1 MDLNSITTPSQYH
14 CCVFRNNAILNGV
27 ENPPMNAFVFQI
39 IVRNMI
45 SFYYLSHHTNQW
57 VLHSNLNEQP
67 HFSKNLIL
75 SASNYNNV
83 FFDVS
88 TSFNE
93 IALVLTEAS
102 IPTSE
107 HPCIM
112 AKLNSTVMAVVRRF
126 GNLEDKTIPLVVD
139 IAKSHFQIIRDPFQP
154 NLGEYLNNQWAS
166 TNSGGFEE
174 FGDNEEEENEVNNEM
189 TRLSMQNEE
198 EVEED
203 DYNSS
208 PATESS
214 IAALEKVKSG
224 ENGECAICLGEMEV
238 NEMVTRMPC
247 GHIFHGGCI
256 VQWLGKRHVCP
267 LCRFEM
273 PIAAAAMDDRSTA

>member
-1 MDLNSITTPSQYH
+1 MDLNSITTPSKYH
-14 CCVFRNNAILNGV
+14 CCVLRNNVILNGI

-39 IVRNMI
+39 IVRNVI
-45 SFYYLSHHTNQW
+45 TVYYLSHQTNQW
-57 VLHSNLNEQP
+57 VLHCNLNEEP

-75 SASNYNNV
+75 LASNYNNM
-83 FFDVS
+83 FGDLS

-93 IALVLTEAS
+93 VAMVLTEAA
-102 IPTSE
+102 IPISE
-107 HPCIM
+107 HPSIM
-112 AKLNSTVMAVVRRF
+112 AKLNSTAMAVVRRF

-154 NLGEYLNNQWAS
+154 NLQKCVNNQWTS
-166 TNSGGFEE
+166 TDSGGFEE
-174 FGDNEEEENEVNNEM
+174 FGDNEEQEHQANNEV
-189 TRLSMQNEE
+189 TRLSMENEE
-198 EVEED
+198 EGEEE
-203 DYNSS
+203 YQTS

-214 IAALEKVKSG
+214 IAALEKVKSS

-238 NEMVTRMPC
+238 NEIVIRMPC
-247 GHIFHGGCI
+247 GHKFHGGCI

-273 PIAAAAMDDRSTA
+273 PIATAAMDGRSTA